1 MFLADYA
8 VYLHPKLL
16 IVKVISFSLP
26 KRKDLINVTHCI
38 SYFCKATRLSNHR
51 SQKHLQST
59 DIILEVVQ
67 SIIPCNLIII
77 IIDVGLGTQHARLH
91 HRSFIATAAAAG
103 RRGTRRAWPR
113 RRRAG
118 VWSRIR
124 SWRRCTRLEEE
135 ERCNIVAC
143 VVSRIDNI
151 FIDYLLTLLTQ

>member
-67 SIIPCNLIII
+67 SINPCNPIII
-77 IIDVGLGTQHARLH
+77 IIDVGLGTQHGCI
-91 HRSFIATAAAAG
+91 IAHSSPLQLQQG
-103 RRGTRRAWPR
+103 G
-113 RRRAG
+113 
-118 VWSRIR
+118 
-124 SWRRCTRLEEE
+124 E
-135 ERCNIVAC
+135 EREGRGHGGGGQESGPGSGPGADVLAWKRRSVA
-143 VVSRIDNI
+143 I
-151 FIDYLLTLLTQ
+151 L

>member
-67 SIIPCNLIII
+67 SIIPCNPIII
-77 IIDVGLGTQHARLH
+77 IIAARTPASSLI
-91 HRSFIATAAAAG
+91 HRHCSCSREARNAKGVATAAAG
-103 RRGTRRAWPR
+103 RSLVPDPVLAPMYSPGRGGALQYSSMSSQSNR
-113 RRRAG
+113 
-118 VWSRIR
+118 
-124 SWRRCTRLEEE
+124 
-135 ERCNIVAC
+135 
-143 VVSRIDNI
+143 
-151 FIDYLLTLLTQ
+151 